1 VLPRHATAARRKSQV
16 TSHADIHAKNTRI
29 RARVRV
35 NIAKYTLSFSSS
47 LFQRG
52 QRTQVFKL
60 VYIPLPGNTGLN
72 LLALHSH
79 EWALN
84 GPHSNNPPPMP
95 KREKEGKKDHCIIVL
110 LIYQSFSISP
120 VRVELTPRKSRFNFP
135 QLMNGLCLEFTVLC
149 GQISLEI
156 ATDTRLLKQ
165 PRLNRAFM
173 VCSHIFS

>member
-1 VLPRHATAARRKSQV
+1 MTLITIKKGEQQKGLQFCAATPRHGRASQV

-35 NIAKYTLSFSSS
+35 NIAKYTLSFSFS

-95 KREKEGKKDHCIIVL
+95 KREKEGKKI
-110 LIYQSFSISP
+110 
-120 VRVELTPRKSRFNFP
+120 
-135 QLMNGLCLEFTVLC
+135 TVL
-149 GQISLEI
+149 
-156 ATDTRLLKQ
+156 
-165 PRLNRAFM
+165 
-173 VCSHIFS
+173 

>member
-1 VLPRHATAARRKSQV
+1 MCCHATPRPRVASHKSRGY
-16 TSHADIHAKNTRI
+16 SREKYANT

-35 NIAKYTLSFSSS
+35 NIAKYTLSFSFS